1 MSQGGVIFIDEAYAL
16 EPRTNSKGRDIFDL
30 IMIYAENH
38 RDKLT
43 FILAGYKDDIED
55 ELYKHNIG
63 LKSRF
68 PVEVVFDDFKEDELL
83 QIWKLE
89 VRSTVTRDDDGE
101 EIPDTGW
108 KASEAVS
115 AVAAR
120 WLARGIGR
128 KNFGNGR
135 EVRNLFQRAVT
146 RAIRRGVVVSPL
158 ELETVDV
165 IGDNPASATGELKEA
180 LDELGAKTGLE
191 KVKEEI
197 AKIVK
202 VAGEN
207 YLVLEEGV
215 GQPQEL
221 ALNRLFLGNPGTGKV
236 GPLPYLY
243 LLFFI
248 LAIHD
253 SHRIRHAC
261 IPDNDCKDLRESF
274 KGTESL
280 VGRIC

>member
-68 PVEVVFDDFKEDELL
+68 PVEVVFDDFKEAELL